1 MKIAALSDIHGNL
14 AALEAV
20 LDDIER
26 QGADVIVNLGD
37 ILSGPLYPSQTADR
51 LMQLRLPTI
60 RGNHERQLL
69 GADRTRMGLSDRFAR
84 EALSEEHLAWVSA
97 LPATLW
103 LESDVL
109 LVHGTP
115 QDDLSYFLETVTAD
129 GCRTATHG
137 EVRRRAAEVEA
148 TLILCGHTHLARSM
162 QLADGRFIVNPGSV
176 GLPAYEDTH
185 PFAHRMETGTPHAR
199 YASVTRSP
207 RGWEVEFRA
216 VEYDWHAAAE
226 LAAANGRPDWEAA
239 LRTGFCS

>member
-14 AALEAV
+14 PALEAV
-20 LDDIER
+20 LDDIGQR
-26 QGADVIVNLGD
+26 GADVVVNLGD
-37 ILSGPLYPSQTADR
+37 MLSGPLYPSQTADR
-51 LMQLRLPTI
+51 LMQLGLPTI

-69 GADRTRMGLSDRFAR
+69 AADPSRMGPSDRFAR
-84 EALSEEHLAWVSA
+84 AALSRAHLAWVRE

-137 EVRRRAAEVEA
+137 EVGRRAADVEA
-148 TLILCGHTHLARSM
+148 TLILCGHTHLQRSM
-162 QLADGRFIVNPGSV
+162 KLADGRLIVNPGSV
-176 GLPAYEDTH
+176 GLPAYEDSH
-185 PFAHRMETGTPHAR
+185 PFAHRMETGSPHAR
-199 YASVTRSP
+199 YASITRTP
-207 RGWEVEFRA
+207 DGWEAVFRT

-226 LAAANGRPDWEAA
+226 QAASNGRPDWEAA
-239 LRTGFCS
+239 LRTGYC

>member
-14 AALEAV
+14 PALEAV
-20 LDDIER
+20 FDDIER

-51 LMQLRLPTI
+51 LMRLGLPTI

-69 GADRTRMGLSDRFAR
+69 GADGTHMGPSDRFAR
-84 EALSEEHLAWVSA
+84 GVLSEEQLAWVGA

-115 QDDLSYFLETVTAD
+115 QDDLSYFLETVTAS
-129 GCRTATHG
+129 GCRTATHS

-148 TLILCGHTHLARSM
+148 ALILCGHTHLARSM
-162 QLADGRFIVNPGSV
+162 QLADGRLIVNPGSV
-176 GLPAYEDTH
+176 GLPAYEDAH
-185 PFAHRMETGTPHAR
+185 PFAHRMESGTPHAR
-199 YASVTRSP
+199 YASVTRTL
-207 RGWEVEFRA
+207 RGWEVEFRT

-226 LAAANGRPDWEAA
+226 RAASNGRPDWAAA
-239 LRTGFCS
+239 LRTGYC